1 MKYRCQMSHNDAVHL
16 VNLPCKMQSN
26 SNKHRG
32 SALVI
37 AIFVIIVMSLLGAA
51 LVNMMA
57 SSQENVA
64 FEVLGTRAYASAQT
78 GAQWQLAQLFP
89 VGLASATSRT
99 CADVSQNA
107 PAIAHIPG
115 LIGCEVKALT
125 CNDFLFEDVRYYTV
139 TSVGECQ
146 LDSEV
151 TSRIIEVEARSL

>member
-1 MKYRCQMSHNDAVHL
+1 MSHNDAVHL

-51 LVNMMA
+51 LVKMMD
-57 SSQENVA
+57 SSHENVA
-64 FEVLGTRAYASAQT
+64 FEVLGTRAYAAAQS
-78 GAQWQLAQLFP
+78 GLQWQLSRLFP
-89 VGLASATSRT
+89 LGEDAVTCQTQQDINDNLPSFAVTDGLNQCSVSITCTSFDREG
-99 CADVSQNA
+99 VN
-107 PAIAHIPG
+107 
-115 LIGCEVKALT
+115 
-125 CNDFLFEDVRYYTV
+125 YYTV